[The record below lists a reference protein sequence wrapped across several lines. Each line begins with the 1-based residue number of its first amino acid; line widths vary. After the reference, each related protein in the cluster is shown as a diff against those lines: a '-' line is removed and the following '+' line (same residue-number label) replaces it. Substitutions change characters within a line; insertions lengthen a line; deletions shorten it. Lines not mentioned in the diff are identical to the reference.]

1 MSRQIIRVTGEDRL
15 DFLQD
20 LVTNDVTRAPCWAAL
35 LTPQGKYLADF
46 LILSDGDALLLDVDA
61 GLAEDLLR
69 RLGDHGVDF
78 TDLHSKESSLEE
90 IFVRLIH
97 ESKRSEPEP
106 ADSTAPQGAR

>member
-69 RLGDHGVDF
+69 RLGMYKLRSKVALEAVAMKVRGVVI
-78 TDLHSKESSLEE
+78 SSSPGPRP
-90 IFVRLIH
+90 I
-97 ESKRSEPEP
+97 
-106 ADSTAPQGAR
+106 AR